1 VALAGS
7 AIPASP
13 QLLAGTGIDWA
24 TISPWVFSFFLF
36 DLRHRLNWEE
46 KQTVTK
52 IPGSAEAK
60 LVPCLA
66 AQSLLCD
73 TLERGSG
80 EGIRPYQS

>member
-1 VALAGS
+1 MALAGS

-46 KQTVTK
+46 TDSDENTGLGGSKVGTL
-52 IPGSAEAK
+52 PGCAK
-60 LVPCLA
+60 LAV
-66 AQSLLCD
+66 
-73 TLERGSG
+73 
-80 EGIRPYQS
+80 